1 MAPDCTA
8 TEPKSLPVTP
18 EAIRE
23 AYGRIAPHVRRT
35 PVMDLA
41 GNELGHDVPLSL
53 KLELFQHAGSFKPRG
68 AFNNLLSREVPR
80 SGVAAAS
87 GGNHGAAVAYAAHQL
102 GYPADIFVPEIS
114 SPAKIAKIRAA
125 GAELHVGGDRYADA
139 LAACETHQAESGA
152 IGIHAYDALETV
164 AGQGTLSLEWEEQ
177 VPDLDSVLI
186 AVGGG
191 GLISGVAAWFSGRVK
206 VIAVEPQGSRAL
218 HAALEAEA
226 PVDVSVESL
235 AADSLGARSI
245 GQLNFEICRRHVAQS
260 LLVEDSAIE
269 TAMAWLWHR
278 LQIAAEPGGATA
290 LAALLSGV
298 YRPRPGER
306 VGILVCGGN
315 VAPESLATLPHASE
329 EFHSGR

>member
-1 MAPDCTA
+1 MAPDCTTA
-8 TEPKSLPVTP
+8 NAKTSPVTP
-18 EAIRE
+18 DDIRE
-23 AYGRIAPHVRRT
+23 AYARIRPHVRRT

-41 GNELGHDVPLSL
+41 GSELDHDTAVSL

-68 AFNNLLSREVPR
+68 AFNNLLCREVPAA
-80 SGVAAAS
+80 GVAAAS

-125 GAELHVGGDRYADA
+125 GARLHVGGARYADA
-139 LAACETHQAESGA
+139 LAACEAHQQESGA
-152 IGIHAYDALETV
+152 IGIHAYDAMETV
-164 AGQGTLSLEWEEQ
+164 AGQGTLGLEWEEQ
-177 VPDLDSVLI
+177 VPELDSVLI

-191 GLISGVAAWFSGRVK
+191 GLISGVAAWFSGRAK

-218 HAALEAEA
+218 HAALEADA

-245 GQLNFEICRRHVAQS
+245 GGLNFEICREHVTQS

-290 LAALLSGV
+290 LAALLSGA
-298 YRPRPGER
+298 YRPQPGER
-306 VGILVCGGN
+306 VGVLVCGGN
-315 VAPESLATLPHASE
+315 VAPETLTELPNPSLA
-329 EFHSGR
+329 

>member
-1 MAPDCTA
+1 MAPDGTA
-8 TEPKSLPVTP
+8 TNAKTSPITP
-18 EAIRE
+18 DDIRE
-23 AYGRIAPHVRRT
+23 AHARIRSHVRRT

-41 GNELGHDVPLSL
+41 GSELGHDTPVPL

-68 AFNNLLSREVPR
+68 AFNNLLSREVPAA
-80 SGVAAAS
+80 GVAAAS

-114 SPAKIAKIRAA
+114 SPAKLAKIRAA
-125 GAELHVGGDRYADA
+125 GAELHVGGARYADA
-139 LAACETHQAESGA
+139 LAACESHQRASGA
-152 IGIHAYDALETV
+152 IGIHAYDAAETV
-164 AGQGTLSLEWEEQ
+164 AGQGTLGLEWEEQ

-218 HAALEAEA
+218 HAALEAGA

-260 LLVEDSAIE
+260 LLVEDRAIE
-269 TAMAWLWHR
+269 EAMAWLWHR

-298 YRPRPGER
+298 HRPEPGER
-306 VGILVCGGN
+306 IGVLVCGGN
-315 VAPESLATLPHASE
+315 VAPDSLAALPDLNPA
-329 EFHSGR
+329 

>member
-1 MAPDCTA
+1 MAPDCTTA
-8 TEPKSLPVTP
+8 NAKTSPVTP
-18 EAIRE
+18 DDIRE
-23 AYGRIAPHVRRT
+23 AYARIRPHVRRT

-41 GNELGHDVPLSL
+41 GSELDHDTAVSL

-68 AFNNLLSREVPR
+68 AFNNLLSQEVPAA
-80 SGVAAAS
+80 GVAAAS

-125 GAELHVGGDRYADA
+125 GARLHVGGARYADA
-139 LAACETHQAESGA
+139 LAACEAHQQASGA
-152 IGIHAYDALETV
+152 IGIHAYDAMETV
-164 AGQGTLSLEWEEQ
+164 AGQGTLGLEWEEQ
-177 VPDLDSVLI
+177 VPELDSVLI

-191 GLISGVAAWFSGRVK
+191 GLISGVAAWFSGRAK

-218 HAALEAEA
+218 HAALEADA

-245 GQLNFEICRRHVAQS
+245 GGLNFEICREHVTQS
-260 LLVEDSAIE
+260 LLVEDGAIE

-290 LAALLSGV
+290 LAALLSGA
-298 YRPRPGER
+298 YRPQPGER
-306 VGILVCGGN
+306 VGVLVCGGN
-315 VAPESLATLPHASE
+315 VAPETLAELPNPSLA
-329 EFHSGR
+329 

>member
-8 TEPKSLPVTP
+8 ANAKTSPVTP
-18 EAIRE
+18 DDIRE
-23 AYGRIAPHVRRT
+23 AYARIRPHVRRT

-41 GNELGHDVPLSL
+41 GSELDHDTAVSL

-68 AFNNLLSREVPR
+68 AFNNLLSREVPA

-125 GAELHVGGDRYADA
+125 GARLHVGGARYADA
-139 LAACETHQAESGA
+139 LAACEAHQQQSGA
-152 IGIHAYDALETV
+152 IGIHAYDAFETV
-164 AGQGTLSLEWEEQ
+164 AGQGTLGLEWEEQ

-191 GLISGVAAWFSGRVK
+191 GLISGVAAWFSGRAE
-206 VIAVEPQGSRAL
+206 VIAVEPRGSRAL
-218 HAALEAEA
+218 HAALEADA

-245 GQLNFEICRRHVAQS
+245 GGLNFEICREHVTQS
-260 LLVEDSAIE
+260 LLVEDGAIE
-269 TAMAWLWHR
+269 IAMAWLWHR

-290 LAALLSGV
+290 LAALLSGA
-298 YRPRPGER
+298 YQPQPGER
-306 VGILVCGGN
+306 VGVLVCGGN
-315 VAPESLATLPHASE
+315 VAPETLAELPNSSLA
-329 EFHSGR
+329 

>member
-1 MAPDCTA
+1 MAPDCTSA
-8 TEPKSLPVTP
+8 NAKTCPVTP
-18 EAIRE
+18 ADIRE
-23 AYGRIAPHVRRT
+23 AYARIRPHVRRT

-41 GNELGHDVPLSL
+41 GSELGHDTAISL

-68 AFNNLLSREVPR
+68 AFNNLLSREVPAA
-80 SGVAAAS
+80 GVAAAS

-102 GYPADIFVPEIS
+102 GHPADIFVPEIS
-114 SPAKIAKIRAA
+114 SSAKIAKIRAA
-125 GAELHVGGDRYADA
+125 GARLHVGGARYADA
-139 LAACETHQAESGA
+139 LAACEAHQQASGA
-152 IGIHAYDALETV
+152 IGIHAYDAMETV
-164 AGQGTLSLEWEEQ
+164 AGQGTLGLEWEEQ
-177 VPDLDSVLI
+177 VPELDSVLI

-191 GLISGVAAWFSGRVK
+191 GLISGVAAWFSSRAK

-218 HAALEAEA
+218 HAALEADA

-245 GQLNFEICRRHVAQS
+245 GGLNFEICREHVTQS

-290 LAALLSGV
+290 LAALLSGA
-298 YRPRPGER
+298 YRPQPGER
-306 VGILVCGGN
+306 VGVLVCGGN
-315 VAPESLATLPHASE
+315 VAPETLAQLPNPSLA
-329 EFHSGR
+329 

>member
-8 TEPKSLPVTP
+8 ANAKTSPVTP
-18 EAIRE
+18 DDIRE
-23 AYGRIAPHVRRT
+23 AYARIRPHVRRT

-41 GNELGHDVPLSL
+41 GSELDHDTAVSL

-68 AFNNLLSREVPR
+68 AFNNLLSREVPA

-102 GYPADIFVPEIS
+102 GHPADIFVPEIS

-125 GAELHVGGDRYADA
+125 GARLHVGGARYADA
-139 LAACETHQAESGA
+139 LAACEDHQQASGA
-152 IGIHAYDALETV
+152 IGIHAYDAMETV
-164 AGQGTLSLEWEEQ
+164 AGQGTLGLEWEEQ
-177 VPDLDSVLI
+177 VPELDSVLI

-191 GLISGVAAWFSGRVK
+191 GLISGVAAWFSGRAK

-218 HAALEAEA
+218 HAALEADA

-245 GQLNFEICRRHVAQS
+245 GGLNFEICREHVTQS

-278 LQIAAEPGGATA
+278 LQTAAEPGGATA
-290 LAALLSGV
+290 LAALLSGA
-298 YRPRPGER
+298 YRPQPGER

-315 VAPESLATLPHASE
+315 VAPETLAELPNPSLA
-329 EFHSGR
+329 

>member
-1 MAPDCTA
+1 MAPDGTA
-8 TEPKSLPVTP
+8 SNTKTSPITP
-18 EAIRE
+18 DDIRE
-23 AYGRIAPHVRRT
+23 AHARIRPHVRRT
-35 PVMDLA
+35 PVMNLA
-41 GNELGHDVPLSL
+41 GSELGHDTPISL

-68 AFNNLLSREVPR
+68 AFNNLLSREVPAA
-80 SGVAAAS
+80 GVAAAS
-87 GGNHGAAVAYAAHQL
+87 GGNHGAAVAYAAHKL

-114 SPAKIAKIRAA
+114 SPAKLAKIRAA
-125 GAELHVGGDRYADA
+125 GAELHVGGARYADA
-139 LAACETHQAESGA
+139 LAACESHQRESGA
-152 IGIHAYDALETV
+152 IGIHAYDAAETV
-164 AGQGTLSLEWEEQ
+164 AGQGTLGLEWEEQ

-218 HAALEAEA
+218 HAALEAGA

-245 GQLNFEICRRHVAQS
+245 GQLNFETCRRHVAQS

-269 TAMAWLWHR
+269 EAMARLWHG

-290 LAALLSGV
+290 LAALLSGA
-298 YRPRPGER
+298 YRPQPGER
-306 VGILVCGGN
+306 LGVLVCGGN
-315 VAPESLATLPHASE
+315 VAPDSLAALPSPNPA
-329 EFHSGR
+329 